1 VGFGKQRLMRNDSK
15 HSAALSLIKTAMI
28 EKKMTQAE
36 LADAADIHE
45 KTIQNL
51 LSGRSVRDQTLFDV
65 CMVLGL
71 DFDKVRAAWAKEG
84 RVNEPR
90 DAPEPNGTEGRAA
103 PVYMGAYTRAG
114 VDHYIGS
121 YLTIRP
127 SFTIEGGIMA
137 YRTDVSWEDDWPS
150 LVFQERDRPDKPFLH
165 RGRLYIP
172 ASSMFVHLVSLTK
185 GAMRMVI
192 VSQLGP
198 TAQMRGLVTT
208 LAKQRAQ
215 LVPVSAPI
223 AYLKRDDFA
232 GAALGEIAAGDAS
245 HRDYKQLLEETVEQ
259 GYARLVA
266 MR

>member
-1 VGFGKQRLMRNDSK
+1 PPRGRRLCPAVGRICAAALTGDVVPESRAANVPARGTGLYPRGELVEPRDPQVATQRPSTSSGRVAFVVERRPSGRDDNVAPFPLRLCSGAVRGNQRLMRNDGK

-71 DFDKVRAAWAKEG
+71 DFDKVRAAWAREG
-84 RVNEPR
+84 GTTQPR
-90 DAPEPNGTEGRAA
+90 DAPEPNGADGRAA

-137 YRTDVSWEDDWPS
+137 YRTDISWEDDWPS
-150 LVFQERDRPDKPFLH
+150 LV
-165 RGRLYIP
+165 
-172 ASSMFVHLVSLTK
+172 
-185 GAMRMVI
+185 
-192 VSQLGP
+192 
-198 TAQMRGLVTT
+198 
-208 LAKQRAQ
+208 
-215 LVPVSAPI
+215 
-223 AYLKRDDFA
+223 
-232 GAALGEIAAGDAS
+232 
-245 HRDYKQLLEETVEQ
+245 
-259 GYARLVA
+259 
-266 MR
+266 